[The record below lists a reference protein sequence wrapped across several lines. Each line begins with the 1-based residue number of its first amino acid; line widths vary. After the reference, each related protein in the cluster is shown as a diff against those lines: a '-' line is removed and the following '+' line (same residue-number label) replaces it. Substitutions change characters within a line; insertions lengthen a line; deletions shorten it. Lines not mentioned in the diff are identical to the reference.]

1 MGVKEVLELG
11 QNYNPQEECRM
22 LGWQWNHLWGGT
34 PGVDYLVIGIGHV
47 HSCCSFTCQVGST
60 YWQSLALMS
69 SIKKALTNEEGLCTA
84 DRIPAGVT
92 PQWVLLKGMLLQA
105 PAAADHGLAPWE
117 AHVSLGIH
125 GQSSWAQMALPLL
138 QEVVLGLYSTG
149 LVLHLFLNWPTRS
162 LLNSSRS

>member
-1 MGVKEVLELG
+1 MWIRVLKWACLMGVKEVLELG

-22 LGWQWNHLWGGT
+22 LGWHWNHLWGRT

-47 HSCCSFTCQVGST
+47 HSRCSFTCQVGST

-69 SIKKALTNEEGLCTA
+69 SINKALINEEGLCTA

-92 PQWVLLKGMLLQA
+92 PQWMLLKRMLLQA

-117 AHVSLGIH
+117 VHVSLGIH
-125 GQSSWAQMALPLL
+125 GQSLWAQMALPLL
-138 QEVVLGLYSTG
+138 
-149 LVLHLFLNWPTRS
+149 
-162 LLNSSRS
+162 